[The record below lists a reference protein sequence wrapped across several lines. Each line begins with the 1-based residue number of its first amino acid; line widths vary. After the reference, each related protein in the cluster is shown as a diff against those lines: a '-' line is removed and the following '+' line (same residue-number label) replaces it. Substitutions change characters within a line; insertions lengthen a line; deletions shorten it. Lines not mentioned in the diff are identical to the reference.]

1 MGATLS
7 GTGNWRGGV
16 LGPDGRIY
24 GIPVNSTDILII
36 EDVDVT
42 RNYGGRVLLS
52 TFLNKF

>member
-7 GTGNWRGGV
+7 GASKWIGGV

-24 GIPVNSTDILII
+24 GIPLDSTDILII